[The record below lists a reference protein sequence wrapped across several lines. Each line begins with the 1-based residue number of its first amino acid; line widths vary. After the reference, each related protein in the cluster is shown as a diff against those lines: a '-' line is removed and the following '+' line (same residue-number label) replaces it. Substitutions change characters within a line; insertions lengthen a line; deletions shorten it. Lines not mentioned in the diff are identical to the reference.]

1 MGTADQ
7 ACLAAFRE
15 TAQRFAQKELKTRA
29 LDFDRYPYAEFNAGV
44 VRAAREVGL
53 SQVLLPEERGGT
65 CQGMEVFSEI
75 LFFLAEA
82 DASVAAILL
91 INALGQG
98 AILKWGKP
106 SLQEKYLSADL
117 LAFPVYDSPSDLP
130 KGMEAEKKGNG
141 YVLKGKVEYLAL
153 APVAEAAV
161 IPAVLKGT
169 EKIAFFL
176 VDLNNPGISR
186 SAPVLSLG
194 LRGVPAADLE
204 TAGLEV
210 PADNLLCPDAGS
222 EYPGLAAR
230 FRPAAAALAVGV
242 AAGSYEAAKAYTRE
256 RYQAGKIII
265 DHEMVRL
272 LLSNVAVIAESG
284 RTIFG
289 AMARAV
295 DEGREELLGET
306 GLILST
312 ELASRAVSDGVQAL
326 GGYGYIE
333 DYGQE
338 KRMRDA
344 KQIESFF
351 GPAPVKRLELL
362 EGIIRR
368 EK

>member
-1 MGTADQ
+1 MSTADQ
-7 ACLAAFRE
+7 ASLAAFRE

-29 LDFDRYPYAEFNAGV
+29 IDFDRYPYAEFNAGAV
-44 VRAAREVGL
+44 QAAREVGL
-53 SQVLLPEERGGT
+53 LQVLLPEERGGT
-65 CQGMEVFSEI
+65 GQGMEVFSEI
-75 LFFLAEA
+75 LFSLAQA

-91 INALGQG
+91 VNALGQS
-98 AILKWGKP
+98 ALLKWGKP
-106 SLQEKYLSADL
+106 SLQEKYLSANL
-117 LAFPVYDSPSDLP
+117 LAFPVYDSPANLP
-130 KGMEAEKKGNG
+130 RGVEAEKKGNG
-141 YVLKGKVEYLAL
+141 YVLRGKVEYLAL

-161 IPAVLKGT
+161 IPASLQGT
-169 EKIAFFL
+169 EKTAFFL
-176 VDLNNPGISR
+176 VDLKNPGISR

-194 LRGVPAADLE
+194 LRGVPVADLE
-204 TAGLEV
+204 IGGLEV
-210 PADNLLCPDAGS
+210 PADYLLCPDAGS
-222 EYPGLAAR
+222 EYPGFAAR
-230 FRPAAAALAVGV
+230 FSPAAAALAVGV
-242 AAGSYEAAKAYTRE
+242 AAGSYETAKAYARE

-265 DHEMVRL
+265 DHEMIRL

-284 RTIFG
+284 RALFG

-295 DEGREELLGET
+295 DEGREELLAET

-362 EGIIRR
+362 EGILRR